1 MISYN
6 VINFRWNVATSD
18 KFLEKYPEQSCFTP
32 LLPSPSSSNE
42 PLLLPSLSP
51 PSAIHK
57 IELNCAVTNFQMKE
71 QMIPSEA
78 VVAVLDK
85 NAGDQRSFLL
95 KMVHIVAVGLSLLVI
110 WLAQPGSSKFV

>member
-1 MISYN
+1 
-6 VINFRWNVATSD
+6 
-18 KFLEKYPEQSCFTP
+18 
-32 LLPSPSSSNE
+32 
-42 PLLLPSLSP
+42 
-51 PSAIHK
+51 
-57 IELNCAVTNFQMKE
+57 MKE

>member
-1 MISYN
+1 
-6 VINFRWNVATSD
+6 
-18 KFLEKYPEQSCFTP
+18 
-32 LLPSPSSSNE
+32 
-42 PLLLPSLSP
+42 
-51 PSAIHK
+51 
-57 IELNCAVTNFQMKE
+57 MKE

-110 WLAQPGSSKFV
+110 WLAQPGSSKFAFLDLFSLNVLFSP